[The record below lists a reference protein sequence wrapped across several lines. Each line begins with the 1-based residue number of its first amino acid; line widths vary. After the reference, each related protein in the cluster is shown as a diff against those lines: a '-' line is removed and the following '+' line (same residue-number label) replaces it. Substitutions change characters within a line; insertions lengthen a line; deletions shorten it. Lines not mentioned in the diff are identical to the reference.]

1 MESEK
6 RLKSLEVMLK
16 LLKIFKTIL
25 SYQSVLLEIRNETT
39 TWEKREKRKTW
50 LNKIAGL

>member
-6 RLKSLEVMLK
+6 RLKSLEVILK
-16 LLKIFKTIL
+16 LIKIFQNP
-25 SYQSVLLEIRNETT
+25 YQSALLEIRNETT